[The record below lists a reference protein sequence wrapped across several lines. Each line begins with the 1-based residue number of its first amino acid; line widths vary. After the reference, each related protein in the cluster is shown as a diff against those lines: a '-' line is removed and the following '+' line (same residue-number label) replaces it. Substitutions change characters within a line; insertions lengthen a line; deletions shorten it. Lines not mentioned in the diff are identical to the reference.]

1 MLFGFFNLRY
11 ALILG
16 LCLLAF
22 ALPLN
27 ATLGVDSGA
36 PLPIVLENGS
46 NHRPEV
52 RFNALDFGVVPDET
66 IDSTDTLQQALNAAS
81 SAGGGVVELPSGRFR
96 FDGCLRLPAGVTLQ
110 GTYRLP
116 PTVVN
121 KDEKPTGTTL
131 LTYANRGKPEGEPFI
146 TLSGSNS
153 AVIGV
158 VIIYPEWSQSDVPP
172 IPYPPC
178 IASRD
183 TDNVGVLDCCL
194 LNPYEGIHFELAH
207 RHLVRNVTGYPIWR
221 GLFVDQCYDIGHIEN
236 IHFWPFGLSYKPDD
250 PYCKWININGV
261 AFEFARSD
269 WHYVSN
275 TFCFG
280 YGRGYYFSDHGHGG
294 TNGNFLGI
302 GADSCRRAVLVE
314 QSQKQGLLITNGE
327 FVGRWTS
334 EDSICL
340 EIGEE
345 NDGAVM
351 LTNCSFWGPVKTCV
365 STRQKTGRLTLNS
378 CEFVNWDE
386 VHSSRTKEGAPA
398 IEVLGG
404 RATLHCCSFEQGGTH
419 LKIGSDVVHVTA
431 IGNQAPGGFRIEGD
445 KSPMKLQSL
454 ANEQDPFEVY
464 PAGLDNYQIRF
475 GDGGDSRF
483 VRFWNGPEEGE
494 SSTFRWSSSN
504 SLVLLPIADERPIDV
519 EMTFEVPQEAFNS
532 VSALDDDKG
541 DSPMEKIG
549 VYLGDKRLAGFKP
562 GFNRTSFVV
571 KPTSDDVKRGE
582 VALSVCC
589 SGWRPCDV
597 LEKSNDERILG
608 VQLFLARV
616 KKQDVN
622 SKKTFDANLG
632 VWID

>member
-1 MLFGFFNLRY
+1 MLFDRFLRY
-11 ALILG
+11 ASV
-16 LCLLAF
+16 LASCF
-22 ALPLN
+22 LTFSFPLS
-27 ATLGVDSGA
+27 ASFGVGNDGSS
-36 PLPIVLENGS
+36 PIVSENGGALL
-46 NHRPEV
+46 HDA
-52 RFNALDFGVVPDET
+52 RFNALEFGVVADET
-66 IDSTDTLQQALNAAS
+66 IDSTDMLQRALDAAGA
-81 SAGGGVVELPSGRFR
+81 AGGGVVELPSGRFR
-96 FDGCLRLPAGVTLQ
+96 FDGCLRLPAGVTLL

-116 PTVVN
+116 PTAVN

-146 TLSGSNS
+146 TLDGSNS

-158 VIIYPEWSQSDVPP
+158 VVIYPEWKQSDVPP
-172 IPYPPC
+172 TPYPPC
-178 IASRD
+178 IASRN
-183 TDNVGVLDCCL
+183 TENVGVLDCCL

-280 YGRGYYFSDHGHGG
+280 YGCGYYFSDRGHGG

-334 EDSICL
+334 EDSVCL
-340 EIGEE
+340 EIGEK

-365 STRQKTGRLTLNS
+365 STRQKTGRLSLNS

-404 RATLHCCSFEQGGTH
+404 RATLNCCSFEQGGIH
-419 LKIGSDVVHVTA
+419 LKIGSDAVHVTA

-454 ANEQDPFEVY
+454 ANEQDPLEVY
-464 PAGLDNYQIRF
+464 PEGLDSYQVRF
-475 GDGGDSRF
+475 GEGGDSRF
-483 VRFWNGPEEGE
+483 IRHWNGPEEGE
-494 SSTFRWSSSN
+494 NSTFRWSSDE
-504 SLVLLPIADERPIDV
+504 SLVLLPVADERPIDV
-519 EMTFEVPQEAFNS
+519 EMVFEAPHAAFAN
-532 VSALDDDKG
+532 
-541 DSPMEKIG
+541 DSESDNNRPDLPAEKTG
-549 VYLGDKRLAGFKP
+549 VYYRDKLLAEFKP
-562 GFNRTSFVV
+562 GLNETSFVV
-571 KPTSDDVKRGE
+571 VPTLDDAKRGE
-582 VALSVCC
+582 VSLRVCC
-589 SGWRPCDV
+589 NGWRPCDV
-597 LEKSNDERILG
+597 LEGSNDERTLG
-608 VQLFLARV
+608 VQLFSARV
-616 KKQDVN
+616 KKRDVK
-622 SKKTFDANLG
+622 SEKIFDANLG
-632 VWID
+632 VWSD